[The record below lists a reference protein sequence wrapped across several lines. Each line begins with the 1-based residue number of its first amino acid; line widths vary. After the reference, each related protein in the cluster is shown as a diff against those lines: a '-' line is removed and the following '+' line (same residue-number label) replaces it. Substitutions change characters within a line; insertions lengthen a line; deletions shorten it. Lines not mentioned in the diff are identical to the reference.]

1 MTATDS
7 PRRLWWLLVAFTLC
21 YVALFAAIP
30 RLLPLVGVN
39 HYGVWF
45 LDSYAILASN
55 DALGIGR
62 DAYLYNPLD
71 PLGRAH
77 VYSHW
82 WLHLRDLGLT
92 RAQNFPLGLAWG
104 LAFFVAAFARL
115 RPREPREVLWYLVV
129 LGSSPVLLAI
139 NRANNDLIVFALLAP
154 VVPCLLAAPRHLQWL
169 AILLIALATGLKY
182 YPAIAGLVLLA
193 GTDQREVRL
202 RVLVGALALAL
213 VAANIAPDLLRAGV
227 SAPKA
232 EGLMT
237 FGAANIFEP
246 ARQNVLN
253 LTIPWLSVAAFAIV
267 FILGVRRLRR
277 WVLRPHDQGMWLSFV
292 LGAALLTGCFFT
304 GRNFGY
310 RWVFALWLA
319 PLLWSLPRDPLAPVR
334 VRRFAALTAALL
346 VVALWFD
353 ALASLGLGLFRGGAT
368 STELLR
374 WGDRFFSAS
383 NRSRGR
389 SSRACSRFSRTSR
402 GTECACCSPANNA
415 PRYRSCDATARSM
428 RACHAD
434 SEPPVASAISCAF
447 SR

>member
-7 PRRLWWLLVAFTLC
+7 SRRLWWLLAAF
-21 YVALFAAIP
+21 ALAYFSLFVVFP
-30 RLLPLVGVN
+30 SWLPLVGVN

-62 DAYLYNPLD
+62 DAYIYNPLD

-92 RAQNFPLGLAWG
+92 RAQNFPMGLAWL

-115 RPREPREVLWYLVV
+115 RPRQPREVLWYLVV
-129 LGSSPVLLAI
+129 LCSSPVLLAL

-154 VVPCLLAAPRHLQWL
+154 VVPCLLAERWAWRGL
-169 AILLIALATGLKY
+169 AIPLIAVAAGLKY
-182 YPAIAGLVLLA
+182 YPAVAGLVLLA
-193 GTDQREVRL
+193 GTEKFEVRR
-202 RVLVGALALAL
+202 RVLGGALALTL
-213 VAANIAPDLLRAGV
+213 VAMNVAPDLLRAGV
-227 SAPKA
+227 TAPKA

-237 FGAANIFEP
+237 FGAANIFDLVRDRAWATP
-246 ARQNVLN
+246 LA
-253 LTIPWLSVAAFAIV
+253 WLSLGTFGLV
-267 FILGVRRLRR
+267 FFYGARGLSDWEQPSQDRGI
-277 WVLRPHDQGMWLSFV
+277 WLSFV

-319 PLLWSLPRDPLAPVR
+319 PLLWQLPRDALAPAH

-346 VVALWFD
+346 VTALWLD
-353 ALASLGLGLFRGGAT
+353 AVASFLLACFRRGAS
-368 STELLR
+368 STEMLR
-374 WGDRFFSAS
+374 WGDQIFMWEQPLTWALFACLAVFLAHFTR
-383 NRSRGR
+383 RGVR
-389 SSRACSRFSRTSR
+389 VLF
-402 GTECACCSPANNA
+402 GGN
-415 PRYRSCDATARSM
+415 
-428 RACHAD
+428 
-434 SEPPVASAISCAF
+434 
-447 SR
+447 